1 MEKSHDHEG
10 WMEMLEN
17 LFPVNVLNGVMP
29 SFLRNA
35 TLLVSLFDPAIRKGI
50 TGMGT
55 LMKAAGDCVS
65 EKQVSLQ
72 RGEAVRHDMLSKAL
86 DIYEADLDNERKMP
100 QHKMLWEDLQ
110 TEAIVA
116 M

>member
-17 LFPVNVLNGVMP
+17 LFPVNASNGVVP
-29 SFLRNA
+29 SYLRS
-35 TLLVSLFDPAIRKGI
+35 TMLVTSLFDPKIRKGI
-50 TGMGT
+50 TGMSN
-55 LMKAAGDCVS
+55 LVKAAGNCVS
-65 EKQVSLQ
+65 EKQVSLR
-72 RGEAVRHDMLSKAL
+72 RGEPVRHDMLSKAF

-100 QHKMLWEDLQ
+100 QHKMLLGDLQ